1 MPGYCLP
8 KHSTTCTMK
17 KLMLLTVPLFLLLAT
32 TTAQV
37 KKATS
42 TKINNSINQHLKVF
56 NLTIASGD
64 ANTAIQALNYYISE
78 QGSSNEYV
86 DTLAMLY
93 MQQGAFNQCY
103 YWANKRLLQN
113 PNNNTLLELKGVCLD
128 KLQQPKEAI
137 EIFEKLFSTT
147 QNPYHAYKLME
158 LQYVIKRLS
167 ECLATAIAAEKL
179 KYKPE
184 YIMAYTAGQQTGRTY
199 LQAGVYNIHALA
211 LYDLDKKVE
220 AKTYFEK
227 ALALDSTFLLAKQ
240 NIEALRNTDNLK
252 TNVPVN
258 TNINTPANKQN

>member
-1 MPGYCLP
+1 
-8 KHSTTCTMK
+8 MK
-17 KLMLLTVPLFLLLAT
+17 KILIFNVSILLLNT
-32 TTAQV
+32 SIVSQV
-37 KKATS
+37 KKTPTLKPS
-42 TKINNSINQHLKVF
+42 NTTNQHLKVF

-78 QGSSNEYV
+78 QGSNTVYT

-93 MQQGAFNQCY
+93 MQQGAFAQCY
-103 YWANKRLLQN
+103 YWANKRLLEN

-137 EIFEKLFSTT
+137 DIFEKLFSTT

-158 LQYVIKRLS
+158 LQYGIKRLS
-167 ECLATAIAAEKL
+167 ECLATAQAAEKL
-179 KYKPE
+179 TYKPE
-184 YIMAYTAGQQTGRTY
+184 FIMAYNVGQQTGRTY

-240 NIEALRNTDNLK
+240 NLEALNNVNNLK
-252 TNVPVN
+252 TIAPAS
-258 TNINTPANKQN
+258 TNNNIPDIKQN

>member
-1 MPGYCLP
+1 
-8 KHSTTCTMK
+8 MK
-17 KLMLLTVPLFLLLAT
+17 KLLALSIMLILILVAA
-32 TTAQV
+32 TAQV
-37 KKATS
+37 KKTTV
-42 TKINNSINQHLKVF
+42 TKLNNSTNQHLKVF

-78 QGSSNEYV
+78 QGNSNVYV

-103 YWANKRLLQN
+103 YWANKRLQEN
-113 PNNNTLLELKGVCLD
+113 PNNYTLLELKGVCLD

-137 EIFEKLFSTT
+137 DIFEKLFSTT

-158 LQYVIKRLS
+158 LQYGIKRLS
-167 ECLATAIAAEKL
+167 ECLATAQAAEKL
-179 KYKPE
+179 TYKPE
-184 YIMAYTAGQQTGRTY
+184 FIMAYNVGQQTGRTY

-240 NIEALRNTDNLK
+240 NLEALNNVNNLK
-252 TNVPVN
+252 TIAPAS
-258 TNINTPANKQN
+258 TNNNIPAIKQN